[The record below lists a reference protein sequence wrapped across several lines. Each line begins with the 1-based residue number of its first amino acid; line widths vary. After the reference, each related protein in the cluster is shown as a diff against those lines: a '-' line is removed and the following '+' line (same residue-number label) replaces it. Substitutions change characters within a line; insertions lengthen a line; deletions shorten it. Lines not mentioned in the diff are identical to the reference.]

1 MDAAGGHDAAEL
13 PGDVLHLVFQSLEV
27 PQLLRAAGV
36 CRAWK
41 QTAYSDPRL
50 ASLAFKPYHFRGL
63 QAVEI
68 QRQLERAL
76 AGPYSRVADVCLG
89 KCPHLVGPFLAA
101 LRELG
106 PAGPQELRSVNLK
119 WAEATDDDV
128 CSLAA
133 LCGPRLRRLNL
144 FWSKEVTGLGLRAVA
159 DRGPPLCALN
169 LGGVRCIMDEDLGHM
184 LQRCCAG
191 LLELRLFRC
200 GWLTRPGLEAV
211 AACPRL
217 SLLVLS
223 GCRGLDPADLARI
236 PALAPSL
243 TALHVSYCR
252 ISDEAVRAIGSGL
265 PLLQVLNVSGTDVT
279 DAGLDWG
286 TPAEGGYALREL
298 HARRCGLLRG
308 AGLAAL
314 LGRCPR
320 LALLDAGLNRRLDAA
335 GAAAPPGAEAAAA
348 AALPPTLQS
357 LALEDVRTPPR
368 FSRPPIVEHR
378 TPHPPQCP
386 WATDAFVAAAAARLP
401 NLTRL
406 DLTDCPG
413 AGAGAVAAVAACCPR
428 LEELTLDRYACRL
441 PPGVTGGPPFG
452 PFGPADP
459 FGDPS
464 APAAASADLAPA
476 LRALLASCPRLRSLS
491 LAFRRVGPSPAPAWP
506 PPAPPGPPL
515 ALELLN
521 ASGALGDLGTALDP
535 RRMPRL
541 RVAKLFRA
549 GDALVESLAAG
560 SRRLE
565 RLELSRPCLL
575 PPPRPGGEGPDPP
588 PALSLPT
595 LARLAAACPR
605 LLSAVFGRRGGRCAS
620 APPQPRPGPAR
631 RGPARLSP
639 QWLLARFEPDSRE
652 RVGGATAIGPDAFV

>member
-1 MDAAGGHDAAEL
+1 MLDSAFGFVKKDITEKTGRGAVWIRVAFALQLRSSARSFALLSH
-13 PGDVLHLVFQSLEV
+13 GDD
-27 PQLLRAAGV
+27 GV
-36 CRAWK
+36 CA
-41 QTAYSDPRL
+41 
-50 ASLAFKPYHFRGL
+50 
-63 QAVEI
+63 
-68 QRQLERAL
+68 
-76 AGPYSRVADVCLG
+76 
-89 KCPHLVGPFLAA
+89 
-101 LRELG
+101 
-106 PAGPQELRSVNLK
+106 
-119 WAEATDDDV
+119 
-128 CSLAA
+128 LAA
-133 LCGPRLRRLNL
+133 LCGPGLRRLNL

-169 LGGVRCIMDEDLGHM
+169 LGGVRCIIDEDLGY
-184 LQRCCAG
+184 APA
-191 LLELRLFRC
+191 LLRRAARAAVRPMLFRC

-223 GCRGLDPADLARI
+223 GCRGLDPADLAQI

-243 TALHVSYCR
+243 TALHVSHCR
-252 ISDEAVRAIGSGL
+252 LSDEAVRAIGSGL
-265 PLLQVLNVSGTDVT
+265 PLLQVPYPPASRTALISNPVPPQVLNVSGTDVT

-320 LALLDAGLNRRLDAA
+320 LALLDAGSTGGSTRPAPSPPSPPSPPAGPRCAPSTSPRRRRRRAA
-335 GAAAPPGAEAAAA
+335 
-348 AALPPTLQS
+348 PTLQS
-357 LALEDVRTPPR
+357 LALED
-368 FSRPPIVEHR
+368 
-378 TPHPPQCP
+378 CP

-401 NLTRL
+401 HLTRL

-476 LRALLASCPRLRSLS
+476 LRVLLASCPRLRSLS

-521 ASGALGDLGTALDP
+521 ASGALGDLGAPVPPSRPCTPYPPGPDGGAGAALDP
-535 RRMPRL
+535 RRVPRL
-541 RVAKLFRA
+541 RVAKLFRVDQARPDPKYPA

-588 PALSLPT
+588 PALSLPA

-605 LLSAVFGRRGGRCAS
+605 LLSAVFGRERRFHSAARPLPAKGYSVRNPSTFTAGLNQSPPGGPHGPPPGS
-620 APPQPRPGPAR
+620 PAP
-631 RGPARLSP
+631 
-639 QWLLARFEPDSRE
+639 
-652 RVGGATAIGPDAFV
+652 

>member
-1 MDAAGGHDAAEL
+1 MLDSAFGFVKKDITEKTGRGLRTALRSGPLTGRHSASQAVRIRRIVSYSPL
-13 PGDVLHLVFQSLEV
+13 SRHGDD
-27 PQLLRAAGV
+27 GV
-36 CRAWK
+36 CA
-41 QTAYSDPRL
+41 
-50 ASLAFKPYHFRGL
+50 
-63 QAVEI
+63 
-68 QRQLERAL
+68 
-76 AGPYSRVADVCLG
+76 
-89 KCPHLVGPFLAA
+89 
-101 LRELG
+101 
-106 PAGPQELRSVNLK
+106 
-119 WAEATDDDV
+119 
-128 CSLAA
+128 LAA
-133 LCGPRLRRLNL
+133 LCGPGLRRLNL

-169 LGGVRCIMDEDLGHM
+169 LGGVRCIMDEDLGYM

-236 PALAPSL
+236 PALVPTL
-243 TALHVSYCR
+243 MALHVSYCR
-252 ISDEAVRAIGSGL
+252 LSDEAARAIGTGL

-335 GAAAPPGAEAAAA
+335 GAL
-348 AALPPTLQS
+348 AALAALAARRPRCAPSTSPRARRPSPRPPRGRRGRRRRRAAPTLQS

-368 FSRPPIVEHR
+368 FAPPPRSSTSYPPPAAVPVGDGR
-378 TPHPPQCP
+378 VRRCGGRAPPAPHPPRP
-386 WATDAFVAAAAARLP
+386 HRLPGGGGRGGGGGGGVLPAAR
-401 NLTRL
+401 
-406 DLTDCPG
+406 G
-413 AGAGAVAAVAACCPR
+413 ADPRPLRVPPAA
-428 LEELTLDRYACRL
+428 
-441 PPGVTGGPPFG
+441 GVTGGPPFG

-491 LAFRRVGPSPAPAWP
+491 LAFRRVGPSPAPPGRRP
-506 PPAPPGPPL
+506 PRGPPL

-521 ASGALGDLGTALDP
+521 ASGALGDLGAALDA

-541 RVAKLFRA
+541 RVAKLFRPA
-549 GDALVESLAAG
+549 ARAARALAPV
-560 SRRLE
+560 
-565 RLELSRPCLL
+565 PP
-575 PPPRPGGEGPDPP
+575 PPPRPGARARTRPR
-588 PALSLPT
+588 LSLPA

-605 LLSAVFGRRGGRCAS
+605 LLSAVFGRERRFHS
-620 APPQPRPGPAR
+620 AARPFPSPRPSARPALTRPAPQDGGGEVLGLEAAAR
-631 RGPARLSP
+631 RLEAAAPGV